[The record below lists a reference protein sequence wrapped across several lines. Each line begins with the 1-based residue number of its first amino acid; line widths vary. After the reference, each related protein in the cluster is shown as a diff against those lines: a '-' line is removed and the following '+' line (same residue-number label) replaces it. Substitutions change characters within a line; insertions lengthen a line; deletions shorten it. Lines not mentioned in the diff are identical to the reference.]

1 MQIDTQ
7 IIADILNCIAPFAI
21 TLGITFAVAET
32 VFQWFLRIA
41 FGRNNNK
48 L

>member
-7 IIADILNCIAPFAI
+7 IIVDIFNTIAPFAV
-21 TLGITFAVAET
+21 TMGVTFAVAET

-41 FGRNNNK
+41 FGRNNK